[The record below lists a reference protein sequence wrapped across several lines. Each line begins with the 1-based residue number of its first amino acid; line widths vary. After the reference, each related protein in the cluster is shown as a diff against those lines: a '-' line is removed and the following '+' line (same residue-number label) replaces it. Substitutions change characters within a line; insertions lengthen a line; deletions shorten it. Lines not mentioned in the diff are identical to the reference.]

1 MAENTVHIPIMLED
15 VLKSIITDKNGIYV
29 DCTLGFGGH
38 SEPILEALSKKGR
51 LIGIDRDQEA
61 IKASKNRLEKYGERF
76 CAIHGNYKNIEGFL
90 RDEGIDMVDG
100 ILADLGISSYQIDTP
115 QRGFSYNNDAPLDM
129 RMNQDDKI
137 SAYDVVNTYTAQ
149 EITKILRVYGEEKF
163 AKQIANKIISY
174 RENQP
179 VNTTF
184 ELVEIIKSAIPAP
197 ARRKG
202 GHPAKRTFQGIRI
215 HVNEELTEL
224 EETIENMIG
233 LLKSGGRLCVITFH
247 SLEDRIVKQVMRR
260 LEDPCTCPKDLP
272 YCVCG
277 KESRGKA
284 YPRKG
289 IVPTQEEKDTNS
301 RSKSARL
308 RVFIKK

>member
-1 MAENTVHIPIMLED
+1 MSRDIVHIPIMIDEVIENL
-15 VLKSIITDKNGIYV
+15 ITDKEGIYV

-38 SEPILEALSKKGR
+38 SERILDNLSKKGT
-51 LIGIDRDQEA
+51 LIGIDRDMEA
-61 IKASKNRLEKYGERF
+61 IKASEDRLDKYGDCFR
-76 CAIHGNYKNIEGFL
+76 AIHGNYKNIEGYL
-90 RDEGIDMVDG
+90 NEAGIKMVDG

-129 RMNQDDKI
+129 RMNQKDKL
-137 SAYDVVNTYTAQ
+137 SAYEIVNSYSVEELTR
-149 EITKILRVYGEEKF
+149 IIRIYGEEKF
-163 AKQIANKIISY
+163 ARQIANKIATY
-174 RENQP
+174 RNDKP
-179 VNTTF
+179 VQTTF

-202 GHPAKRTFQGIRI
+202 GNPAKRTFQAIRI
-215 HVNEELTEL
+215 HVNQEL
-224 EETIENMIG
+224 EGLAETIETMIR

-247 SLEDRIVKQVMRR
+247 SLEDRIVKQVMRE
-260 LEDPCTCPKDLP
+260 LEDPCTCPKDIP

-277 KESRGKA
+277 KESLGKA
-284 YPRKG
+284 NPRRG
-289 IVPTQEEKDTNS
+289 IVPSQEEINQNS